1 MAAGLPALRRVD
13 IEQIELE
20 IPSLSVQ
27 KKYIKKIEEL
37 ERISDYSRK
46 ITNAIEE
53 IIDKNIELL

>member
-27 KKYIKKIEEL
+27 KKYIKKIEKL

-46 ITNAIEE
+46 ITNATEE
-53 IIDKNIELL
+53 IIDKNIEQL

>member
-27 KKYIKKIEEL
+27 KKYIKKMEEL
-37 ERISDYSRK
+37 ERMSDYSRE

-53 IIDKNIELL
+53 IIDKNIEQL

>member
-53 IIDKNIELL
+53 IIDKNIEQL